1 MKEHMTERMQ
11 ILDELDII
19 MTLISAV
26 EELTQQLVDL
36 SCYPDR
42 VDQFNAI
49 DAARVATQEKLSLTV
64 ARLEAGIRYKRP
76 IEHTKWDT
84 PVPYQSKS
92 ITEVF
97 QHT

>member
-1 MKEHMTERMQ
+1 MKEHMTERMM
-11 ILDELDII
+11 ILDQLDII
-19 MTLISAV
+19 ATLIAAV

-49 DAARVATQEKLSLTV
+49 DAARVATQEKLSKTV
-64 ARLEAGIRYKRP
+64 ERLETGIRYGRP
-76 IEHTKWDT
+76 IEHTTWEA
-84 PVPYQSKS
+84 PVPYQTRS